1 MRLFLVPAAFLLTL
15 YAGQPPQQSGP
26 ESFVDRMMAF
36 DKNHDGKLTRD
47 EITDERL
54 LRIFDRADVNK
65 DGIVTK
71 EELEAL
77 YIKEGAGGQNRPPG
91 GPGGPG
97 GRGGGRGGFGPPPQP
112 GQVIPRFMQDR
123 LNLTADQKKQIDA
136 LQKEVDA
143 KLDSILSAD
152 QKQQLKQGPGR

>member
-1 MRLFLVPAAFLLTL
+1 MKLLAAFFILAILLVNAQTM
-15 YAGQPPQQSGP
+15 
-26 ESFVDRMMAF
+26 VDRMMAF

-54 LRIFDRADVNK
+54 LRLFDRADTNH

-77 YIKEGAGGQNRPPG
+77 NTQEASAANER

-97 GRGGGRGGFGPPPQP
+97 GRGGGRGGRGGFGPPQS
-112 GQVIPRFMQDR
+112 GQVLPGFIRDR
-123 LNLTADQKKQIDA
+123 LNLTDAQQKQLDA

-143 KLDSILSAD
+143 KLDSILTAE
-152 QKQQLKQGPGR
+152 QKQQLKQQGPPGPPPNEAR